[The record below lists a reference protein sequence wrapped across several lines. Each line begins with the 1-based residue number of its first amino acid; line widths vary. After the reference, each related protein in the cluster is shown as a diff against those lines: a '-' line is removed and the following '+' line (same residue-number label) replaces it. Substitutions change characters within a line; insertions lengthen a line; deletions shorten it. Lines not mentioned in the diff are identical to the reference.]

1 MGRYMKSA
9 TGLRSVV
16 AENLKTSR
24 FVTAVISSPGK
35 NEVVAG
41 PDLWLVQLLRTPSVT
56 LNHSHPEGYPW
67 KRSLL
72 WAFNDVFRQMLR

>member
-1 MGRYMKSA
+1 MKSA

-24 FVTAVISSPGK
+24 FVTAVFLNSGK
-35 NEVVAG
+35 NEEVAG
-41 PDLWLVQLLRTPSVT
+41 PDLWLVQLLSTPSVT
-56 LNHSHPEGYPW
+56 LNHSHPEWYPG

-72 WAFNDVFRQMLR
+72 WAFNDVFRQMFR